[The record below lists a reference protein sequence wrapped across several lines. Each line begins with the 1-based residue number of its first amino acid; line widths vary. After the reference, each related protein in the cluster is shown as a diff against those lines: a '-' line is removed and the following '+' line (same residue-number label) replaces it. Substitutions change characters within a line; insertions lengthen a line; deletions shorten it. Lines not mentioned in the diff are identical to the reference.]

1 MQVPGGGREEPGGDA
16 AGIRPAAPPRGSAAL
31 RARSAPETRV
41 GRCPGGAQSKRSRHG
56 PGDYGTRRLGEPE
69 GFPLR
74 PSDPRLAQASSLL
87 PGPAAEEEDP
97 RGRCWGG
104 RHLPPKTPSRSG
116 VGEIPTSEPCHES
129 GRRAG
134 AAVFVFISIAA
145 PSVPLLRPDP
155 PPPPLLFL
163 LLGHL
168 PSFPTPICY
177 CQMRKS
183 PRRTQTLQPPRA
195 PSGTWQHAAAGSS
208 AQQLGGVFATQLSEL
223 LCI

>member
-1 MQVPGGGREEPGGDA
+1 MQVPGGGRDEPGGVA
-16 AGIRPAAPPRGSAAL
+16 AGSRPAAGPPSAPGAL
-31 RARSAPETRV
+31 REPESA
-41 GRCPGGAQSKRSRHG
+41 GAPGGAQSERSRHG
-56 PGDYGTRRLGEPE
+56 PGDYGTRRFGEPE
-69 GFPLR
+69 GFSLR

-87 PGPAAEEEDP
+87 PGPAAGEEDR

-104 RHLPPKTPSRSG
+104 RHLPPRTPSRLG
-116 VGEIPTSEPCHES
+116 VGGIPTSEPCGES
-129 GRRAG
+129 GRPAG

-145 PSVPLLRPDP
+145 LFPCCARTLLRL
-155 PPPPLLFL
+155 PLLFL
-163 LLGHL
+163 LPGHL

-195 PSGTWQHAAAGSS
+195 PFGTWQHAAAGSS
-208 AQQLGGVFATQLSEL
+208 AQLGGVFATQLSEL